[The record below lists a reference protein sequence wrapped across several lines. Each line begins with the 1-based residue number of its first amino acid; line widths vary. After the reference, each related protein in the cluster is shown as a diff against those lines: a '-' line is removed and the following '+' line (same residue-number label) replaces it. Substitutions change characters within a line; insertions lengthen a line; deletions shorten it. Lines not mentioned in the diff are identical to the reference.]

1 MRSGLLA
8 EYEDPEVLI
17 QAIRSL
23 RREGI
28 VAMDAHM
35 PYPARAVLEALELPP
50 SRVPIYCFAG
60 GLAGATYAYLL
71 QWWSNGFDYALN
83 VGGRPLGAVPAFIP
97 PTFEGTVL
105 IAAFAAVL
113 SFLGF
118 SRLPRLWAPVDEVP
132 QFVHATSDRFFL
144 AVDATDPRFD
154 RLRAEDILV
163 ASGALTVTA
172 FGLLPAEE
180 VER

>member
-8 EYEDPEVLI
+8 EFADPEVLVR
-17 QAIRSL
+17 AIRTL

-35 PYPARAVLEALELPP
+35 PYPVRDVLEALELPP
-50 SRVPIYCFAG
+50 SRVPLYTLAG
-60 GLAGATYAYLL
+60 GLAGASYAYLL
-71 QWWSNGFDYALN
+71 QWWANGFDYALN

-105 IAAFAAVL
+105 LAAFGAVI

-118 SRLPRLWAPVDEVP
+118 SKLPRLWTPVAEVP
-132 QFVHATSDRFFL
+132 QFVRATTDRFFL

-154 RLRAEDILV
+154 FLRAEDILL
-163 ASGALTVTA
+163 ANGALSVSA
-172 FGLLPAEE
+172 FGLLPEEE